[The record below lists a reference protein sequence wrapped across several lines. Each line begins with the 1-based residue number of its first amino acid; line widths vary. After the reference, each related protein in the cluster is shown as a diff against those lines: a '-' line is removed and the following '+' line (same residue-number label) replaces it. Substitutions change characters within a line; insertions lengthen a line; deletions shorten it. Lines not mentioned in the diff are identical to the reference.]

1 MTLVTET
8 RSKGTIEMLVEDQD
22 GLIIEHRCFDNA
34 TLESGR
40 QALASSLANDIGNE
54 FNFFITRMLFGDG
67 GTSGGVPKFV
77 NTNRNGLFGTTRVN
91 KPVIQSIDPNAP
103 SQVIFTSVISF
114 SEGNG
119 IALNE
124 MALQMNTGDLYSM
137 ATFADISKTSSVQI
151 TWNWRISFI

>member
-22 GLIIEHRCFDNA
+22 GLTIEHRCFDNA